1 MKKNLALLHM
11 RENLLQTDYS
21 VSTHKTARPG
31 RRCPE
36 STEVNQS
43 IGAQI
48 TQLKD
53 CLVNNLKLDTI
64 ELENWCVQQE
74 TVPIKTMVNLLTH
87 AKRYGLNPIL
97 GEIACDYSDELGWQV
112 YLPIDGW
119 IAMIQ
124 REASFQGMTFTQAE
138 TEEQGVPIWMECVIY
153 RSDRVV
159 PMTVREYLSEVKTNH
174 PAWQKIPRRMLR
186 YKALQQCARL
196 SFGISTPEL
205 SEPKQYNHQALDGDS
220 ITKQKIKSNNNTHQ
234 SSKELLKAKI
244 NQHKIL
250 RSSMNQD
257 ES

>member
-11 RENLLQTDYS
+11 REDLLQTDQPAS
-21 VSTHKTARPG
+21 SQKLARPG
-31 RRCPE
+31 RRRPE

-48 TQLKD
+48 TQLKE
-53 CLVNNLKLDTI
+53 CLVNNLKIDTI
-64 ELENWCVQQE
+64 ELENWCAQQE
-74 TVPIKTMVNLLTH
+74 TIPIKTMLNLLTH

-112 YLPIDGW
+112 YIPIDGW
-119 IAMIQ
+119 VTLIL
-124 REASFQGMTFTQAE
+124 REPNFQGMIFTQAE
-138 TEEQGVPIWMECVIY
+138 KEEQEVPIWIECTIY

-174 PAWQKIPRRMLR
+174 PAWQQIPRRMLR

-196 SFGISTPEL
+196 AFGIIVPEL
-205 SEPKQYNHQALDGDS
+205 SEPKQYNHQALDGNS
-220 ITKQKIKSNNNTHQ
+220 ITKQKMKSNNNSPQ

-244 NQHKIL
+244 NQHKI
-250 RSSMNQD
+250 
-257 ES
+257 

>member
-1 MKKNLALLHM
+1 MKKNLALLHIK
-11 RENLLQTDYS
+11 EDLLQTDQPAS
-21 VSTHKTARPG
+21 NQKLARPG

-48 TQLKD
+48 TQLKE
-53 CLVNNLKLDTI
+53 CLVNNLKIDTI

-74 TVPIKTMVNLLTH
+74 TVPIKTMLNLLAH

-112 YLPIDGW
+112 YIPIDGW
-119 IAMIQ
+119 VTLIL
-124 REASFQGMTFTQAE
+124 REPNFQGMTFTQAE
-138 TEEQGVPIWMECVIY
+138 KEEQEVPIWMECTIY

-196 SFGISTPEL
+196 SFGISAPEL
-205 SEPKQYNHQALDGDS
+205 NESKQSSHQALDGDS
-220 ITKQKIKSNNNTHQ
+220 ITKQKVKSNNHSPQ

-244 NQHKIL
+244 NQNKI
-250 RSSMNQD
+250 
-257 ES
+257 

>member
-11 RENLLQTDYS
+11 REDLLQTEQP
-21 VSTHKTARPG
+21 TFNQKLARPG
-31 RRCPE
+31 RRRPE

-43 IGAQI
+43 ISAQI
-48 TQLKD
+48 AQLKE
-53 CLVNNLKLDTI
+53 CLVNDLKIDTI

-74 TVPIKTMVNLLTH
+74 TIPIKTMVNLLTH

-112 YLPIDGW
+112 YIPIDGW
-119 IAMIQ
+119 IALIQ
-124 REASFQGMTFTQAE
+124 REASFQGMIFTQAE
-138 TEEQGVPIWMECVIY
+138 KEEQELPIWMECTIY

-174 PAWQKIPRRMLR
+174 PAWQQIPRRMLR

-196 SFGISTPEL
+196 AFGISVPEL
-205 SEPKQYNHQALDGDS
+205 NESKHCNHQTLDRDS
-220 ITKQKIKSNNNTHQ
+220 ITKQKVKSNNHSPQ

-244 NQHKIL
+244 NQNKI
-250 RSSMNQD
+250 
-257 ES
+257 

>member
-11 RENLLQTDYS
+11 REDLLQTDQPPSNQKLSYPERRRS
-21 VSTHKTARPG
+21 V
-31 RRCPE
+31 

-48 TQLKD
+48 TLLKE
-53 CLVNNLKLDTI
+53 CLVNDLKINTI
-64 ELENWCVQQE
+64 ELENWCAQQE
-74 TVPIKTMVNLLTH
+74 TIPIKTMANLLTH

-97 GEIACDYSDELGWQV
+97 GEIACDYSDESGWQV

-119 IAMIQ
+119 ITLIQ
-124 REASFQGMTFTQAE
+124 REPNFQGMIFTQAE
-138 TEEQGVPIWMECVIY
+138 KEEQEVPIWMECAIY

-174 PAWQKIPRRMLR
+174 PAWQKFPRRMLR

-196 SFGISTPEL
+196 AFGISAPEL
-205 SEPKQYNHQALDGDS
+205 SESKHCNHQALDGDS
-220 ITKQKIKSNNNTHQ
+220 ITKQKMKSNNHSPQ

-244 NQHKIL
+244 NQHKI
-250 RSSMNQD
+250 
-257 ES
+257 

>member
-11 RENLLQTDYS
+11 REDLLQTDYS

-31 RRCPE
+31 CRRPV

-43 IGAQI
+43 TGAQI
-48 TQLKD
+48 AQLKEY
-53 CLVNNLKLDTI
+53 LVKELKIDAI
-64 ELENWCVQQE
+64 ELDNWCVQQE
-74 TVPIKTMVNLLTH
+74 TSPIKTMLTLLTH

-119 IAMIQ
+119 IALIL
-124 REASFQGMTFTQAE
+124 REPNFQGMVFTQAE
-138 TEEQGVPIWMECVIY
+138 REEYGLPIWMECTIY

-174 PAWQKIPRRMLR
+174 PAWQQIPRRMLR

-196 SFGISTPEL
+196 SFGISAPEL
-205 SEPKQYNHQALDGDS
+205 SESKQSNHQTIDGDS
-220 ITKQKIKSNNNTHQ
+220 ITKQKMKSSNHSPQ

-244 NQHKIL
+244 NQNKI
-250 RSSMNQD
+250 
-257 ES
+257 

>member
-21 VSTHKTARPG
+21 VSTHKTARLG
-31 RRCPE
+31 RRRPE

-48 TQLKD
+48 TQLNE
-53 CLVNNLKLDTI
+53 CLVNDLKIDAA
-64 ELENWCVQQE
+64 ELESWYAQQE
-74 TVPIKTMVNLLTH
+74 TVPIKTMLNLLTH

-97 GEIACDYSDELGWQV
+97 GEISCDYSDELGWQV

-119 IAMIQ
+119 IALIQ
-124 REASFQGMTFTQAE
+124 REPNFQGMIFTQAE
-138 TEEQGVPIWMECVIY
+138 KEEQGVPIWMECAIY
-153 RSDRVV
+153 RCDRVV

-174 PAWQKIPRRMLR
+174 PAWQQIPRRMLR

-196 SFGISTPEL
+196 AFGISAPEL
-205 SEPKQYNHQALDGDS
+205 SESKQGSHQTLERDS
-220 ITKQKIKSNNNTHQ
+220 ITKQKMKSNNNTHQ

-244 NQHKIL
+244 NQHKI
-250 RSSMNQD
+250 
-257 ES
+257 

>member
-1 MKKNLALLHM
+1 MKKNLALLHIK
-11 RENLLQTDYS
+11 EDLLQTDQPAS
-21 VSTHKTARPG
+21 NQKLARPG

-48 TQLKD
+48 TQLKE
-53 CLVNNLKLDTI
+53 CLVNNLKIDTI

-74 TVPIKTMVNLLTH
+74 TVPIKTMLNLLAH

-112 YLPIDGW
+112 YIPIDGW
-119 IAMIQ
+119 VTLIL
-124 REASFQGMTFTQAE
+124 REPNFQGMTFTQAE
-138 TEEQGVPIWMECVIY
+138 KEEQEVPIWMECTIY

-196 SFGISTPEL
+196 AFGISTPEL
-205 SEPKQYNHQALDGDS
+205 SESKQSSHQTLDRDS
-220 ITKQKIKSNNNTHQ
+220 ITKQKMKSNNHTHQ

-244 NQHKIL
+244 NQNKI
-250 RSSMNQD
+250 
-257 ES
+257 

>member
-1 MKKNLALLHM
+1 MKKKLTLLHI
-11 RENLLQTDYS
+11 REDLLQTDQPAS
-21 VSTHKTARPG
+21 SQKLARPEP
-31 RRCPE
+31 RRSV

-48 TQLKD
+48 AQLKE
-53 CLVNNLKLDTI
+53 CLVNNLKIDTI
-64 ELENWCVQQE
+64 ELDNWCVQQE
-74 TVPIKTMVNLLTH
+74 TIPIKTLVNLLTH

-97 GEIACDYSDELGWQV
+97 GEISCDYSDELGWQV

-119 IAMIQ
+119 ITLIQ

-138 TEEQGVPIWMECVIY
+138 TEEQELPIWMECTIY

-174 PAWQKIPRRMLR
+174 PAWQKFPRRMLR

-196 SFGISTPEL
+196 AFGISVPEL
-205 SEPKQYNHQALDGDS
+205 SESKQSSHQTLDRGS
-220 ITKQKIKSNNNTHQ
+220 ITKQKVKSNNHSPQ

-244 NQHKIL
+244 KQNKI
-250 RSSMNQD
+250 
-257 ES
+257 

>member
-11 RENLLQTDYS
+11 REDLLQTDYS

-31 RRCPE
+31 RKHPE
-36 STEVNQS
+36 STVVNQS

-48 TQLKD
+48 AQLKE
-53 CLVNNLKLDTI
+53 CLVNDLKIDAI
-64 ELENWCVQQE
+64 ELDNWCVQQE
-74 TVPIKTMVNLLTH
+74 TSPIKTMLTLLTH
-87 AKRYGLNPIL
+87 AKRYSLNPIL

-119 IAMIQ
+119 IALIL
-124 REASFQGMTFTQAE
+124 REPNFQGMVFTQAE
-138 TEEQGVPIWMECVIY
+138 REEYGLPIWMECTIH

-174 PAWQKIPRRMLR
+174 PAWQKFPRRMLR

-196 SFGISTPEL
+196 AFGISTPEF
-205 SEPKQYNHQALDGDS
+205 SEPKHYNHQVLDRDS
-220 ITKQKIKSNNNTHQ
+220 VTKQKMKSNNHTHE

-244 NQHKIL
+244 NQNKI
-250 RSSMNQD
+250 
-257 ES
+257 

>member
-11 RENLLQTDYS
+11 REDLLQTDYS

-31 RRCPE
+31 RKHPV

-48 TQLKD
+48 AQLKEY
-53 CLVNNLKLDTI
+53 LVKELKIDAI
-64 ELENWCVQQE
+64 ELDNWCVQQE
-74 TVPIKTMVNLLTH
+74 TSPIKTMLTLLSQ

-97 GEIACDYSDELGWQV
+97 GEIACDYSEELGWQV
-112 YLPIDGW
+112 YIPIDGW
-119 IAMIQ
+119 VTLIL
-124 REASFQGMTFTQAE
+124 REPNFQGMVFTQAE
-138 TEEQGVPIWMECVIY
+138 REEYGLPIWMECTIH

-174 PAWQKIPRRMLR
+174 PAWQKFPRRMLR

-196 SFGISTPEL
+196 AFGISAPEL
-205 SEPKQYNHQALDGDS
+205 SESKQSSHQTLYRNS
-220 ITKQKIKSNNNTHQ
+220 ITKQKMKSNNHTHE

-244 NQHKIL
+244 NQKKI
-250 RSSMNQD
+250 
-257 ES
+257 